1 KLLAYLLAEILVVRQ
16 LLGNQVL
23 VGQLAHPATTVGQDH
38 LVEALVGFRVLDD
51 ADEGRQA
58 GASAQQIEIATGQH
72 VIQYQSA
79 GGLAADDDVVTDL
92 DVLQAGGQGAIRH
105 LDAVELHGV
114 LVIRTSDTV
123 GTHQR
128 ATLDFQTDHDE
139 MAVLEAQTRITGGL
153 EGEQGVG
160 PVMYA
165 EDSFGSEFGHR
176 DKALQ
181 G

>member
-1 KLLAYLLAEILVVRQ
+1 
-16 LLGNQVL
+16 G
-23 VGQLAHPATTVGQDH
+23 
-38 LVEALVGFRVLDD
+38 GF
-51 ADEGRQA
+51 
-58 GASAQQIEIATGQH
+58 
-72 VIQYQSA
+72 
-79 GGLAADDDVVTDL
+79 AADDDVVPYLDL
-92 DVLQAGGQGAIRH
+92 VQARGQRAVRH
-105 LDAVELHGV
+105 LNAVELRAV
-114 LVIRTSDTV
+114 IVIRARDTV
-123 GTHQR
+123 GARPR
-128 ATLDFQTDHDE
+128 AALYYQTYHDE